1 MCLIV
6 TIVMLF
12 LSIQNLMQDHW
23 FIGIIQLLIA
33 IGFILLLLRHIR
45 QVQCDRTAH
54 CNSCVLSDFITTL
67 FKKKDN

>member
-12 LSIQNLMQDHW
+12 LSIQNLMQHHW
-23 FIGIIQLLIA
+23 FMGIIQLLIA

-45 QVQCDRTAH
+45 QVQCD
-54 CNSCVLSDFITTL
+54 NCVLPNFITTL
-67 FKKKDN
+67 FKKKKDN